1 MSLNHKVPN
10 RAYSHM
16 PSTHTSLHYHLVFS
30 TKDRVPYINPNF
42 QPDLQGYLG
51 GIVKN
56 QGGMPL
62 AIGGIED
69 HMHLLVGLKASHR
82 LDYFLRELKAGSSG
96 WTRRDQI
103 PDFAWQ
109 PGYAAFSVSPGN
121 LDNVTR
127 YIHNQREHHRSKDF
141 KAEYLDMLRS
151 GNIDF
156 DERYLW

>member
-1 MSLNHKVPN
+1 
-10 RAYSHM
+10 M

-30 TKDRVPYINPNF
+30 TKDRVPFINQNF
-42 QPDLQGYLG
+42 QSDLHGYMG

-56 QGGMPL
+56 QGGVPL

-96 WTRRDQI
+96 WTRREQI
-103 PDFAWQ
+103 PEFAWQ
-109 PGYAAFSVSPGN
+109 PGYGAFTVSPGN
-121 LDNVTR
+121 LEIAANYVR
-127 YIHNQREHHRSKDF
+127 NQAEHHRSKDF
-141 KAEYLDMLRS
+141 KAEYIQLLRA
-151 GNIDF
+151 GRIDF